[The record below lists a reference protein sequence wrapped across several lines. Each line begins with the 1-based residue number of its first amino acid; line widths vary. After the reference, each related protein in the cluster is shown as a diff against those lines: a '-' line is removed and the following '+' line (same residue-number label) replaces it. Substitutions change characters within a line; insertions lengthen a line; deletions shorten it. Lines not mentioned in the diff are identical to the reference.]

1 MTACAFSNKK
11 LKILL
16 YLKKLLLAHI
26 SYEKHTLPST
36 AIDEISRQGSIK
48 ICNHLI
54 VTIIKQKKKNLSTL
68 KNTIY
73 TFVCVK
79 LKVKAGIEPGV

>member
-1 MTACAFSNKK
+1 MTGCAFSNKK

-26 SYEKHTLPST
+26 SYKKHTLPST

-54 VTIIKQKKKNLSTL
+54 FTIIKKKILSIL
-68 KNTIY
+68 QNIIY

-79 LKVKAGIEPGV
+79 LKVKEEIEPAV